1 MIYEMDPNRSGLYL
15 RYQLFVA
22 YVLDREKLTPQQ
34 MLAGRISEARLDHQL
49 RSMPLQ

>member
-22 YVLDREKLTPQQ
+22 YVLDREKVTPQQ
-34 MLAGRISEARLDHQL
+34 MLTGPTDEVALDHRL